1 MWAKNPSSVQS
12 SPAHPN
18 SYVREISRQLPLGL
32 GMSAMMRPL
41 SHSTRSAGYHVFATA
56 RNPDILVELAR
67 EGLTAVPLD
76 VTSAASIADCR
87 KRVNALLEQPRLD
100 ILINNA

>member
-1 MWAKNPSSVQS
+1 
-12 SPAHPN
+12 
-18 SYVREISRQLPLGL
+18 
-32 GMSAMMRPL
+32 MRPRL
-41 SHSTRSAGYHVFATA
+41 ILTRAAGYHVFATA
-56 RNPDILVELAR
+56 RNPDVLVELAR

-87 KRVNALLEQPRLD
+87 KRVDALLGQPRLD